1 MSKLKSH
8 KNTWAPLPL
17 RLILGFGFIAHGWA
31 KLSRGPAGFGGILEQ
46 IGISLPY
53 FTA

>member
-31 KLSRGPAGFGGILEQ
+31 KLSRGPAVASSNRSVFLFPTLRRE
-46 IGISLPY
+46 
-53 FTA
+53 